1 VNAIRSQ
8 RALRRSLQ
16 AAVCALALTA
26 GSPEPASAGGAI
38 YTYVDGNGVTH
49 FTNRP
54 KDKRYVRLEQRSSR
68 IQHFVQ
74 APGRWEYDG
83 LIGLT
88 ARTHQ
93 VPPALVKAV
102 IAAESDFDPN
112 AVSRAGAQGL
122 MQLMPKTAASLGVE
136 DPLAPDENVDGGV
149 RYLRSMMDRFG
160 DLPLALAA
168 YNAGPT
174 AVVRYGGVPPYRE
187 TRDYVTRV
195 LNYYRA
201 YHGDFRR

>member
-1 VNAIRSQ
+1 MNARRSQ
-8 RALRRSLQ
+8 KALGRGLQ
-16 AAVCALALTA
+16 AAVCALALTV
-26 GSPEPASAGGAI
+26 GSPEPSNAGGAI

-49 FTNRP
+49 FTNVPGDR
-54 KDKRYVRLEQRSSR
+54 RYVPLEQPPSR
-68 IQHFVQ
+68 IQHFLQ
-74 APGRWEYDG
+74 PPGRWEYDG

-112 AVSRAGAQGL
+112 AISRAGAQGL
-122 MQLMPKTAASLGVE
+122 MQLMPGTAASLGVQ

-168 YNAGPT
+168 YNAGPS
-174 AVVRYGGVPPYRE
+174 AVVRYGGVPPYPE

-195 LNYYRA
+195 MNYYRA